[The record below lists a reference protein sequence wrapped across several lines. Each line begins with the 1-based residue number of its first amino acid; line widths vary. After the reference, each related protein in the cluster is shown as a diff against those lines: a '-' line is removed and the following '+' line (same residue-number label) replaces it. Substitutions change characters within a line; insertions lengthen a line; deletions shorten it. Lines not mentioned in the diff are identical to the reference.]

1 MSENKDGEQKIHGL
15 KDNNSFYLGVL
26 RFILGYILT
35 SFYHLFNFYEYYDD
49 ITDLKLKIISES
61 ENIQCIVANNF
72 IENEVK
78 FGQTQ
83 HPKLWDYA
91 DGVNTIE
98 FLSKI

>member
-1 MSENKDGEQKIHGL
+1 MH
-15 KDNNSFYLGVL
+15 
-26 RFILGYILT
+26 
-35 SFYHLFNFYEYYDD
+35 
-49 ITDLKLKIISES
+49 DLKLKILSDS

-83 HPKLWDYA
+83 HPNLWDYA

>member
-1 MSENKDGEQKIHGL
+1 
-15 KDNNSFYLGVL
+15 
-26 RFILGYILT
+26 
-35 SFYHLFNFYEYYDD
+35 
-49 ITDLKLKIISES
+49 
-61 ENIQCIVANNF
+61 
-72 IENEVK
+72 VK

>member
-1 MSENKDGEQKIHGL
+1 MDIKSKKKDGIVIHKI
-15 KDNNSFYLGVL
+15 K
-26 RFILGYILT
+26 ILA
-35 SFYHLFNFYEYYDD
+35 
-49 ITDLKLKIISES
+49 ES

-72 IENEVK
+72 IKNEVK